1 MSFVKCISSKIKAK
15 GSLRDAGRVMN
26 LPLAFVDKVAKLVP
40 NRDPLNPTSDMTL
53 EKALNL
59 SPELRREYDSNED
72 VRNLFEGAMKIEGSV
87 RNIQTHAAGVI
98 ISKDP
103 LDNSVPIQR
112 PPVSDDDAPPLT
124 QYEMFALADLGL
136 LKMDFL
142 GLSNLTIIDQ
152 TIKMILKKTGEAI
165 DLDTIP
171 KDDSKT
177 FELLSLSLIHI

>member
-1 MSFVKCISSKIKAK
+1 MIYNFIRTHIFKLKITIIVKKGIITDLFKNI
-15 GSLRDAGRVMN
+15 GSLDQ
-26 LPLAFVDKVAKLVP
+26 DKRK
-40 NRDPLNPTSDMTL
+40 
-53 EKALNL
+53 
-59 SPELRREYDSNED
+59 EYDSNED

-136 LKMDFL
+136 LKMDF
-142 GLSNLTIIDQ
+142 
-152 TIKMILKKTGEAI
+152 
-165 DLDTIP
+165 
-171 KDDSKT
+171 
-177 FELLSLSLIHI
+177 FLLFIHI

>member
-1 MSFVKCISSKIKAK
+1 
-15 GSLRDAGRVMN
+15 
-26 LPLAFVDKVAKLVP
+26 
-40 NRDPLNPTSDMTL
+40 
-53 EKALNL
+53 
-59 SPELRREYDSNED
+59 
-72 VRNLFEGAMKIEGSV
+72 MKIEGSV

-142 GLSNLTIIDQ
+142 GYQLTIIDQ
-152 TIKMILKKTGEAI
+152 TIKMIQKKLEN
-165 DLDTIP
+165 L
-171 KDDSKT
+171 
-177 FELLSLSLIHI
+177 

>member
-1 MSFVKCISSKIKAK
+1 
-15 GSLRDAGRVMN
+15 
-26 LPLAFVDKVAKLVP
+26 
-40 NRDPLNPTSDMTL
+40 
-53 EKALNL
+53 
-59 SPELRREYDSNED
+59 
-72 VRNLFEGAMKIEGSV
+72 MKIEGSV

-124 QYEMFALADLGL
+124 QYEMFALADLEL

-152 TIKMILKKTGEAI
+152 TIKMIQRKEGVSI
-165 DLDTIP
+165 DLDSIP
-171 KDDSKT
+171 KDDNKT
-177 FELLSLSLIHI
+177 FQLLIL